1 MITLV
6 SGLPRSGTSMM
17 MQMLESGGLSAL
29 TDKVRVADD
38 DNPRGYFEFEPVKQ
52 LKDDTSWLPRAE
64 GKAVKIISMLLFHLP
79 ADFEYRIVFM
89 KRPISEILAS
99 QKRML
104 ERQGMEAGEDDSEMR
119 RHFESHL
126 EKIGRWMRQQ
136 PNVRVYYCNYHK
148 VLRETREIAEELR
161 DFLGCSLDLDKMIA
175 AVDPALHRQ
184 KQGG

>member
-29 TDKVRVADD
+29 TDRVRVADD

-52 LKDDTSWLPRAE
+52 LKDDASWLPRAE

-79 ADFEYRIVFM
+79 PEFEYRVVFM
-89 KRPISEILAS
+89 KRPIREILAS

-104 ERQGMEAGEDDSEMR
+104 ERQGLEPGEDDSEMR
-119 RHFESHL
+119 SHFESHL

-136 PNVRVYYCNYHK
+136 PNVKVYYCNYHK
-148 VLRETREIAEELR
+148 VLAKPREISEDLCE
-161 DFLGCSLDLDKMIA
+161 FLGGALDLDKMVE
-175 AVDPALHRQ
+175 AVDPDLYRQ
-184 KQGG
+184 KG